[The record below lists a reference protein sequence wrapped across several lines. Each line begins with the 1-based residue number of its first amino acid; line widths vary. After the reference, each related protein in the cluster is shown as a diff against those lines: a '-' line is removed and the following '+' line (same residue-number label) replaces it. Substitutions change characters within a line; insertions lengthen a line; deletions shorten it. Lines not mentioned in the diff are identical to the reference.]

1 MKATL
6 HVQRAPGRGV
16 LGRIRA
22 YFRRST
28 THGHV
33 EKRTE
38 WLVRQHGRH
47 PKVAA
52 FNEMIRLSRMPDE
65 AIKGRASEN
74 ENEQVHVMVNPSER
88 VPRKTLFELEKTV
101 LEKGVEEAAMAVSM
115 QYPSLAEILLQKND
129 YVEFVNARCSHEK
142 WKKNLLQLSETNPNV
157 RAVGL
162 LLYLRKAYRPS
173 ASNGSASQSKEF
185 LPKSTA

>member
-1 MKATL
+1 MNAF
-6 HVQRAPGRGV
+6 PGARLTREKGF
-16 LGRIRA
+16 LARIRA
-22 YFRRST
+22 RLTRPA
-28 THGHV
+28 GNAHV

-65 AIKGRASEN
+65 AGRERKKMINQDTS
-74 ENEQVHVMVNPSER
+74 VIVNPSEK
-88 VPRKTLFELEKTV
+88 VSRKTLFELEKTV
-101 LEKGVEEAAMAVSM
+101 LDKGVEEAALAVSM

-129 YVEFVNARCSHEK
+129 YVTFVNGNCTHEK

-162 LLYLRKAYRPS
+162 LLYLRKAYRTPTR
-173 ASNGSASQSKEF
+173 K
-185 LPKSTA
+185 LSTEKGR

>member
-1 MKATL
+1 MKTGINRPTP
-6 HVQRAPGRGV
+6 QRRGF

-22 YFRRST
+22 YFRRPAQ
-28 THGHV
+28 HGHV
-33 EKRTE
+33 EARTQ

-47 PKVAA
+47 PKVSA
-52 FNEMIRLSRMPDE
+52 FTEMIRLSRMSEE
-65 AIKGRASEN
+65 AAKGRSPSQN
-74 ENEQVHVMVNPSER
+74 EEVSVLVNPSER
-88 VPRKTLFELEKTV
+88 VPRRTLFELEKTV

-162 LLYLRKAYRPS
+162 LLYLRKAYRPVNEK
-173 ASNGSASQSKEF
+173 AREI
-185 LPKSTA
+185 

>member
-1 MKATL
+1 MNARITASSA
-6 HVQRAPGRGV
+6 RGRGV

-22 YFRRST
+22 YFRRPLNT
-28 THGHV
+28 GHV
-33 EKRTE
+33 ERRTE

-47 PKVAA
+47 PKVSA

-65 AIKGRASEN
+65 AARARSTSEN
-74 ENEQVHVMVNPSER
+74 QDLSIVVNSSER

-101 LEKGVEEAAMAVSM
+101 LEKGVEEAAMSVSM
-115 QYPSLAEILLQKND
+115 QFPSLAEILLQKND
-129 YVEFVNARCSHEK
+129 FVEFVNANCSHEK

-162 LLYLRKAYRPS
+162 LLYLRKAYRP
-173 ASNGSASQSKEF
+173 AGKIIVRKTNSQYI
-185 LPKSTA
+185 PDAVA

>member
-1 MKATL
+1 MNTRISA
-6 HVQRAPGRGV
+6 QPARGRGV

-22 YFRRST
+22 YFRRPLNT
-28 THGHV
+28 GHV

-47 PKVAA
+47 PRVSA

-65 AIKGRASEN
+65 AARARATN
-74 ENEQVHVMVNPSER
+74 ENADMSIIVNSSEH

-115 QYPSLAEILLQKND
+115 QYPSLAEILLEKND
-129 YVEFVNARCSHEK
+129 YVTFVNTNCSHEK

-162 LLYLRKAYRPS
+162 LLYLRKAYRPTAKINTRKT
-173 ASNGSASQSKEF
+173 ASRYIPDAVV
-185 LPKSTA
+185 

>member
-1 MKATL
+1 MNT
-6 HVQRAPGRGV
+6 RINAPPTRGRGV

-22 YFRRST
+22 YFRRPLNT
-28 THGHV
+28 GHV

-47 PKVAA
+47 PKVSA

-65 AIKGRASEN
+65 AARARSTN
-74 ENEQVHVMVNPSER
+74 ENQDLSIVVNSSER

-101 LEKGVEEAAMAVSM
+101 LEKGVEEAAMSVSM

-129 YVEFVNARCSHEK
+129 YVAFVNQNCSHEK

-162 LLYLRKAYRPS
+162 LLYLRKAYRP
-173 ASNGSASQSKEF
+173 AAKTNARKNVTRYV
-185 LPKSTA
+185 PDAVA

>member
-1 MKATL
+1 MKMTPPP
-6 HVQRAPGRGV
+6 RGRGV

-22 YFRRST
+22 YFRRPT
-28 THGHV
+28 LNQGHV

-47 PKVAA
+47 PRVSA

-65 AIKGRASEN
+65 AAKRAMSDEDTDMS
-74 ENEQVHVMVNPSER
+74 VVVNSSER

-101 LEKGVEEAAMAVSM
+101 LDKGVEEAAMSVSM

-129 YVEFVNARCSHEK
+129 FVAFVNANCLHEK

-162 LLYLRKAYRPS
+162 LLYLRKAYRPTTKIS
-173 ASNGSASQSKEF
+173 VR
-185 LPKSTA
+185 KSVTRYVPDAVA